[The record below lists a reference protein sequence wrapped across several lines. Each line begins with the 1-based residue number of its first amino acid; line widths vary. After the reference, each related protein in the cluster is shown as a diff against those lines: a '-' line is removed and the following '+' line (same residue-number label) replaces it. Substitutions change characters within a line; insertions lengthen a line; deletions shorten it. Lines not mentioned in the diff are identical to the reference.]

1 MMRADFGMVAQGSIQ
16 LTAGQPVPIELKYSS
31 DSNLTGQLLRVGW
44 APPEPELINAAV
56 AAAKRADVAV
66 VFAAEQLGEGYD
78 KLALGL
84 PGDQDRLI
92 EAVAE
97 ANPRTIV
104 VLHTSNPVA
113 MPWVNNVAAI
123 IEAWYPGQE
132 AGPSIASV
140 LFGDVNPSGKLPM
153 TFPADDTQ
161 GPATKWTEY
170 PGDGYTANFTEGV
183 LVGYRW
189 YDAKNQQPLFPFGH
203 GLSYT
208 TFKYDT
214 LQVQSAGDA
223 ATVKVRVTNTG
234 TRAGAEVAQL
244 YLESPPEA
252 LEPPLQLKGFEKAML
267 KPGESKT
274 VTFALDK
281 DALSAWDE
289 ATHGWKLYA
298 GTYAVHVGSSSRDLR
313 VKAAFSIGAR

>member
-1 MMRADFGMVAQGSIQ
+1 MMRADFGMVAHGTIQ
-16 LTAGQPVPIELKYSS
+16 LTAGQPVPVEMKYSS

-44 APPEPELINAAV
+44 APPEPQLLSNAV

-113 MPWVNNVAAI
+113 MPWVNNVAAV

-153 TFPADDTQ
+153 TFPADETQ

-208 TFKYDT
+208 TFKYDN
-214 LQVQSAGDA
+214 LQVQSAADA
-223 ATVKVRVTNTG
+223 ATVTVRLTNTG
-234 TRAGAEVAQL
+234 ARDGAEVAQL
-244 YLESPPEA
+244 YLECPPDA
-252 LEPPLQLKGFEKAML
+252 LEPPLQLKGFEKTML

-274 VTFALDK
+274 LTFALDK
-281 DALSAWDE
+281 NALSAWDE
-289 ATHGWKLYA
+289 ASHGWRLYP
-298 GTYAVHVGSSSRDLR
+298 GSYTVHVGSSSRDLR